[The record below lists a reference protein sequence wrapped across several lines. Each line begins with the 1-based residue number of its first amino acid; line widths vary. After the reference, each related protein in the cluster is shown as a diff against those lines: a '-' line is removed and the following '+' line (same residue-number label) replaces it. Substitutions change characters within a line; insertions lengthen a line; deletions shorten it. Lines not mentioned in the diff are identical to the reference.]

1 MAASIVRTVKLQ
13 AITETDDTTCE
24 QIPDNKRPDDGAD
37 ADLHQI

>member
-24 QIPDNKRPDDGAD
+24 QILYDKRPDDRAE